1 MAKAD
6 YDAMMKKR
14 LAEAERDWEVMR
26 AHLIAKGYIKPRT
39 DNGKEGQ
46 PTQTTNTQHH
56 K

>member
-14 LAEAERDWEVMR
+14 LAEAEKDWEVML

-39 DNGKEGQ
+39 DNGKEGEKET
-46 PTQTTNTQHH
+46 PTQHH

>member
-1 MAKAD
+1 MAKED

-14 LAEAERDWEVMR
+14 LAEAEKDWEVMR
-26 AHLIAKGYIKPRT
+26 AKLIAKGILKPRT

-46 PTQTTNTQHH
+46 PTQTSNTRT